1 MYKKFIYET
10 NKEFSTYVESISNVL
25 PYEYDGETIINL
37 IKEFYPFEYQIFD
50 ERYRGYVKHDNSL
63 KKIKHKIRFNM
74 AKPNRI
80 ILNLDISRKLLDDE
94 YRKEYNRNFN
104 NEIMKKNL
112 EILHE
117 ERDPKINKIKSKVDK
132 AKLKTQ
138 QMKPDYLDKLIGLY
152 DRKGTTQKDRVYII
166 HELQKYYS
174 PKIVNFFQRKIHS
187 EYNYQLRY
195 MAFLH
200 HS

>member
-1 MYKKFIYET
+1 
-10 NKEFSTYVESISNVL
+10 
-25 PYEYDGETIINL
+25 
-37 IKEFYPFEYQIFD
+37 
-50 ERYRGYVKHDNSL
+50 
-63 KKIKHKIRFNM
+63 
-74 AKPNRI
+74 
-80 ILNLDISRKLLDDE
+80 
-94 YRKEYNRNFN
+94 
-104 NEIMKKNL
+104 MKKNL

-117 ERDPKINKIKSKVDK
+117 ERDPKIKSKVDK

-138 QMKPDYLDKLIGLY
+138 QMEPDYLDKLIGLY